1 MKLVATLLLC
11 LTGLSAAFTVVQPRS
26 TATAARSTTT
36 RFLFSGD
43 EDSKPLTRENEPEDF
58 FVT

>member
-1 MKLVATLLLC
+1 MKLIATLLLC
-11 LTGLSAAFTVVQPRS
+11 MTCLSAAFTVQPR
-26 TATAARSTTT
+26 TAAVSSRSTTT

-43 EDSKPLTRENEPEDF
+43 EESKPLTRENEPEDF